1 LHFGAV
7 KTWGLAERERDGSLF
22 KPGEYRFIKRIHDD
36 IPENK
41 PVSIL

>member
-1 LHFGAV
+1 MGFSR
-7 KTWGLAERERDGSLF
+7 EREGDGSLF